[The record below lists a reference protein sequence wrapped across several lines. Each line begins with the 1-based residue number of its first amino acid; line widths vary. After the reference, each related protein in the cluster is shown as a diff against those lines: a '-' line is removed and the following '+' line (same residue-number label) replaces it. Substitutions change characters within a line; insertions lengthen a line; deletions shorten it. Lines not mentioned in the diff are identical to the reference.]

1 LLKRVFHLAILTVV
15 TSCVSFADVSTTSPM
30 NGSTSTPSVHFVAS
44 ATSPYSPIASMTINV
59 DSKDMYKAFANHL
72 DTYLTLSSGSHSVY
86 MKAWDNQNHYFQ
98 QVLTVNVSGNA
109 VPTGGSGVTTSSPAN
124 GSTSAPSVHFV
135 ASASSPNSPV
145 NAMTINVDSKDL
157 YKISANHLDT
167 YLTLG
172 TGSHSVYMKAWDTT
186 GHYFQQ
192 ILTVN
197 VQSGGTSPTP
207 PPPSAGPAYY
217 DIQAMSGWS
226 WCGSCAGPGGV
237 GATVPFGMNRGV
249 TNPSLDGKAAQ
260 FWLGGTSKT
269 PYANALFFERLPGSA
284 TATHFIL
291 DFDFYIKDATVAQGL
306 EFDVFYSRDGKKN
319 YFLTECDSRGRY
331 AGTWQVS
338 NAVIDQWQHTGY
350 PCKVNSYAWNH
361 VTLEFYRTPTGMTHF
376 VSASMNGNKQMI
388 NQEYPPANVSSFEMN
403 AAVQLDGDE
412 KQDNYSI
419 WVDKMSLKYW

>member
-1 LLKRVFHLAILTVV
+1 MLKNIRFLAVLAAIASAISLADVV
-15 TSCVSFADVSTTSPM
+15 TTAPLNGGTS
-30 NGSTSTPSVHFVAS
+30 GPSVHFVAS
-44 ATSPYSPIASMTINV
+44 ASSPYSPIASMTINI
-59 DSKDMYKAFANHL
+59 DSKDMYKIASNHL
-72 DTYLTLSSGSHSVY
+72 DTYLTLSTGSHSVY
-86 MKAWDNQNHYFQ
+86 MKAWDNQDHYFQ
-98 QVLTVNVSGNA
+98 QVITVNVQNNAPSGS
-109 VPTGGSGVTTSSPAN
+109 PTGVTVSSPAN
-124 GSTSAPSVHFV
+124 GSTSAASVHFV
-135 ASASSPNSPV
+135 ASASSPYSPV
-145 NAMTINVDSKDL
+145 NAMTINVDSNDL
-157 YKISANHLDT
+157 YKITANHLDT

-172 TGSHSVYMKAWDTT
+172 TGNHSVYMKAWDTT

-197 VQSGGTSPTP
+197 VQSGTSSTP
-207 PPPSAGPAYY
+207 PPSTDPAYY

-226 WCGSCAGPGGV
+226 WCGSCAGSGGN
-237 GATVPFGMNRGV
+237 GATVPFGMNQGI

-260 FWLGGTSKT
+260 FWLGGTSQT
-269 PYANALFFERLPGSA
+269 PYANALFFKRLPGSE

-376 VSASMNGNKQMI
+376 VSATMNGNKQTF
-388 NQEYPPANVSSFEMN
+388 NVEYLPQNVSSFEMN

>member
-1 LLKRVFHLAILTVV
+1 LLKNIRFLAVLAAIASAISLADVV
-15 TSCVSFADVSTTSPM
+15 TTAPLNGGTS
-30 NGSTSTPSVHFVAS
+30 GPSVHFVAS
-44 ATSPYSPIASMTINV
+44 ASSPYSPIASMTINI
-59 DSKDMYKAFANHL
+59 DSKDMYKIASNHL
-72 DTYLTLSSGSHSVY
+72 DTYLTLSTGSHSVY
-86 MKAWDNQNHYFQ
+86 MKAWDNQDHYFQ
-98 QVLTVNVSGNA
+98 QVITVNVQNNA
-109 VPTGGSGVTTSSPAN
+109 PSITPTGVTVSSPAN
-124 GSTSAPSVHFV
+124 GSTSAASVHFV
-135 ASASSPNSPV
+135 ASASSPYSPV

-157 YKISANHLDT
+157 YKIAANHLDT

-172 TGSHSVYMKAWDTT
+172 TGNHSVYMKAWDTT

-197 VQSGGTSPTP
+197 VQSGGTSSTP
-207 PPPSAGPAYY
+207 PPSTDPAYY

-226 WCGSCAGPGGV
+226 WCGSCAGPGGN
-237 GATVPFGMNRGV
+237 GATVPFGMNPGI

-260 FWLGGTSKT
+260 FWLGGTSQT
-269 PYANALFFERLPGSA
+269 PYANALFFKRLPGSE

-319 YFLTECDSRGRY
+319 YFLTECDSRGLY

-376 VSASMNGNKQMI
+376 VSATMNGNKQTF
-388 NQEYPPANVSSFEMN
+388 NVEYLPQNVSSFEMN